1 MAGNTRHAIAIDG
14 RYGDREIRLIDAAG
28 LRRRAR
34 VTEKLE
40 KLSIDDT
47 LRAVRFAEV
56 VVVVLDAEDMLE
68 KQDLTIARLVVDEG
82 RALVLAVNKWDLIE
96 DKPDALRRLTDRI
109 ETSLPQIRGV
119 RTVTL
124 SALTGRNLDRLMKAV
139 FEAHAVWN
147 KRASTGALN
156 RWLAGA
162 TEQPPPPLVQ
172 GRRIKQIGRAS
183 CRERVCQYV

>member
-47 LRAVRFAEV
+47 LRAIRFAEV
-56 VVVVLDAEDMLE
+56 VVLVLDAEDMLE

-82 RALVLAVNKWDLIE
+82 RALVVAVNKWDLIE
-96 DKPDALRRLTDRI
+96 DKQPALQRLKDRI
-109 ETSLPQIRGV
+109 ETSLPQIKGI

-124 SALTGRNLDRLMKAV
+124 SAL
-139 FEAHAVWN
+139 E
-147 KRASTGALN
+147 
-156 RWLAGA
+156 
-162 TEQPPPPLVQ
+162 
-172 GRRIKQIGRAS
+172 IGRAH
-183 CRERVCQYV
+183 V